1 MKEISGYKPPARS
14 SPESLIEN
22 AALEVGFS
30 LVGIANVSSSPRS
43 CLVFERW
50 VHEGKHGGMGF
61 LSGGAGKRRNPGLLL
76 EGAKSVVCVA
86 VNYYSRAKEE
96 WNRRAAAD
104 DRGRVAIY
112 AHGRDYHDVLTEM
125 LKELERRL
133 ETLFP
138 GVKTRAVVDTE
149 PISERDF
156 ALRAGIA
163 WLGKNTCV
171 ISPAYGSWIFLGEL
185 FTNLALEP
193 GAPLRSLCGTCTKCI
208 GSCPTGALEEYLLD
222 ANKCIAYLTIE
233 KRGEIPGEFHEA
245 IGGNLFGCDECQR
258 ACPYNKAPH
267 ESLFFGGDDR
277 NAITGM
283 RIGDL
288 LNISDDD
295 FEKLARGTAME
306 RCKPEGIR
314 RNARIVAVNRA
325 PSRQRGKAP

>member
-1 MKEISGYKPPARS
+1 MKEISGPKPPAQP
-14 SPESLIEN
+14 SPESLIES
-22 AALEVGFS
+22 AAREVGFS
-30 LVGIANVSSSPRS
+30 LVGMTRVSPSPRS
-43 CLVFERW
+43 SPVFERW
-50 VHEGKHGGMGF
+50 VREGKHGGMGF
-61 LSGGAGKRRNPGLLL
+61 LPGGAGKRKNPGLLL

-96 WNRRAAAD
+96 WNRGAAAD
-104 DRGRVAIY
+104 DRGCVAIY

-125 LKELERRL
+125 LKELEQRL
-133 ETLFP
+133 KTLFP
-138 GVKTRAVVDTE
+138 GLKTRAVVDTE

-156 ALRAGIA
+156 ALQAGIA

-171 ISPAYGSWIFLGEL
+171 ISPVYGSWIFLGEL
-185 FTNLALEP
+185 ITDLALEP
-193 GAPLRSLCGTCTKCI
+193 GTPLQSLCGTCTKCI

-233 KRGEIPGEFHEA
+233 KRGEIHGEFHEA
-245 IGGNLFGCDECQR
+245 IDGNLFGCDECQR
-258 ACPYNKAPH
+258 VCPYNKAPH
-267 ESLFFGGDDR
+267 ESLVFGGGDR

-288 LNISDDD
+288 LDISDDD

-314 RNARIVAVNRA
+314 RNARTVAANRP
-325 PSRQRGKAP
+325 PSRG